1 MAHLQISVLQND
13 HEQGLEH
20 PAPVQIPRRRAF
32 ALRPKAQEAA
42 AMSAPA
48 SSIPVDLAR
57 EPAFRLA
64 RVDVRPANREVLA
77 AGLRQVLEPRVMQ
90 VLVALARRRGEV
102 VSRDELIDA
111 CWRGRIVGDDAV
123 SRCVAA
129 LRRLAA
135 SWGGP
140 VIETVA
146 RVGYRLDE
154 VAAQRAEASAAAA
167 LLAVLPFDNLSDES
181 ELAHFST
188 GVTEEILLA
197 LAGGTTL
204 KVIGRAA
211 SFRFRGPL
219 KVVRHVADEL
229 NATHVLDGSVRRC
242 GDRVR
247 VAAHL
252 IECEGQTILWT
263 GRFDRELTD
272 AFALQDAVAAAI
284 AAALREAL
292 GRPPPS
298 EP

>member
-1 MAHLQISVLQND
+1 
-13 HEQGLEH
+13 
-20 PAPVQIPRRRAF
+20 
-32 ALRPKAQEAA
+32 
-42 AMSAPA
+42 MSAHA
-48 SSIPVDLAR
+48 SNVPVELAL

-64 RVDVRPANREVLA
+64 RVDVRPATREVLA

-111 CWRGRIVGDDAV
+111 CWSGRIVGDDAV

-129 LRRLAA
+129 LRRFAGA
-135 SWGGP
+135 WGGP

-154 VAAQRAEASAAAA
+154 AAAPRAEPSSAAVV
-167 LLAVLPFDNLSDES
+167 LLAVLPFDSLSDES
-181 ELAHFST
+181 ELAHFSE

-197 LAGGTTL
+197 VAGGTAL
-204 KVIGRAA
+204 KVIGGAA
-211 SFRFRGPL
+211 CFRFRGL
-219 KVVRHVADEL
+219 SKVMGHVVDEL

-242 GDRVR
+242 GQRVR

-263 GRFDRELTD
+263 GRFDRELAD
-272 AFALQDAVAAAI
+272 AFALQDAVAEAI
-284 AAALREAL
+284 ASELSRAL
-292 GRPPPS
+292 GLDA
-298 EP
+298 